1 MCPMIKCII
10 VDDEP
15 LARNVLVNYAEQID
29 QLEVVASCGNALEAF
44 EHIQRG
50 NIQLVFLDIKMPKLS
65 GLELIESI
73 KNPPLVVFTTAYREF
88 AIKAFDL
95 DAIDYLLKPIS
106 EADLR
111 AAINKYQRHFN
122 NEIILP
128 HIGNELLSGI
138 KQMIHKTYKTRFMI
152 RIGDRVKS
160 VEVNEIL
167 YFFSLDK
174 GCYLHTSDNRNYVI
188 DFTLD
193 ALIELL
199 DPVKF
204 HRINRRYIIS
214 PGAIAD
220 MINLS
225 GSKLKVLLT
234 QSDDSDIYISRDR
247 LSAFKEWLDR

>member
-106 EADLR
+106 LTRFLKTISKA
-111 AAINKYQRHFN
+111 NKYLQGQQTEPNKEASEKSKEEQLTTSEQAFLYIKADRKVVKLDLSCVQYLESLNDKVIIHLANREVVTTQRISYLL
-122 NEIILP
+122 EKLP
-128 HIGNELLSGI
+128 
-138 KQMIHKTYKTRFMI
+138 KQQFI
-152 RIGDRVKS
+152 RV
-160 VEVNEIL
+160 
-167 YFFSLDK
+167 
-174 GCYLHTSDNRNYVI
+174 
-188 DFTLD
+188 
-193 ALIELL
+193 
-199 DPVKF
+199 
-204 HRINRRYIIS
+204 HRSYIIS
-214 PGAIAD
+214 LAHVVAYNNI
-220 MINLS
+220 M
-225 GSKLKVLLT
+225 VEV
-234 QSDDSDIYISRDR
+234 
-247 LSAFKEWLDR
+247 KERELPIGRNYRSQALEALRH